1 MTDLILHNA
10 NIHTVDAKRPLVE
23 AVAVDRGIIVAVGSD
38 NNVLP
43 LAKEGTEII
52 DLNGKSVTP
61 GLVDA
66 HVHFERLANTFLQ
79 TDLLGASSLEEAVQR
94 IGEAA
99 ADAEPGEWVRGWG
112 WASEAWVDPSL
123 PTAADLDRVAPH
135 CPVFID
141 HRAFLHGAWVNSRAL
156 EISGVNAQTPDPEG
170 GRIERD
176 EQGNP
181 IGVLSEQAVA
191 LVSRHIPPP
200 DTAKLASAMF
210 KAQEHCWQKGLV
222 GLHDFDGEASFKALQ
237 WLHRQGSLGMRI
249 VKNIPVYLLE
259 HAIAVGLQ
267 SGFGDDFLRVGGIKI
282 FADGTLGMRLAFMME
297 PYQDDPNNYGLATTD
312 KALMKEQASLAS
324 EHGLSLT
331 IHAIGDRAV
340 HDVLDVLEAVR
351 EEEAQRGI
359 SPRQLRHRIE
369 HVQVIHP
376 ADKERLAQL
385 HVVASMNPIHVLSDM
400 EAVDQLWGE
409 RGRYTHAYRDMM
421 ATGAVVAFGSDAPFI
436 TIDPWQGIM
445 AAVMRRRPGSPPGTA
460 WYPEQKLTLAEAIH
474 GFTKATAITSGQ
486 EQRQGSVSVGKVA
499 DMTIFDRDIFA
510 LDPDSYPEVTVAGT
524 IVNGE
529 FKYRAFD

>member
-1 MTDLILHNA
+1 MIDLILHNA
-10 NIHTVDAKRPLVE
+10 NIHTVDMKRPSAK
-23 AVAVDRGIIVAVGSD
+23 AVAIERGIIVAVGRD
-38 NNVLP
+38 DDILP
-43 LAKEGTEII
+43 LAEKDTEIVN
-52 DLNGKSVTP
+52 LNGKSVTP
-61 GLVDA
+61 GLIDA

-79 TDLLGASSLEEAVQR
+79 TDLLGTSSLEETLQR

-99 ADAEPGEWVRGWG
+99 ADAKPGEWVRGWG
-112 WASEAWVDPSL
+112 WTSEAWLDPSL

-156 EISGVNAQTPDPEG
+156 EIAGVNAQTPDPDG
-170 GRIERD
+170 GKIERD

-181 IGVLSEQAVA
+181 TGVLSEQAVT
-191 LVSRHIPPP
+191 LVSKHIPPP
-200 DTAKLASAMF
+200 NTAKLADAMF
-210 KAQEHCWQKGLV
+210 KAQEYCWQRGLV

-237 WLHRQGSLGMRI
+237 WLHRQGDLGMRI

-259 HAIAVGLQ
+259 HAIALGLQ

-282 FADGTLGMRLAFMME
+282 FADGTLGMRLALMME
-297 PYQDDPNNYGLATTD
+297 PYLDDPSNYGLATTN
-312 KALMKEQASLAS
+312 KALMKEQALLAS
-324 EHGLSLT
+324 KHGLSLT
-331 IHAIGDRAV
+331 IHAIGDQAV

-351 EEEAQRGI
+351 EEEAQRDV
-359 SPRQLRHRIE
+359 SSRQLRHRIE
-369 HVQVIHP
+369 HVQVVHP

-385 HVVASMNPIHVLSDM
+385 DVVASMNPIHVLSDM

-409 RGRYTHAYRDMM
+409 RGRYTHTFRDILD
-421 ATGAVVAFGSDAPFI
+421 TGAVVAFGSDAPFI

-445 AAVMRRRPGSPPGTA
+445 AAVMRRRPDSPPDTA
-460 WYPEQKLTLAEAIH
+460 WYPEQKLTLAETIH
-474 GFTKATAITSGQ
+474 GFTMAAAITSGQ
-486 EQRQGSVSVGKVA
+486 EQRQGSVSVGKLA

-510 LDPDSYPEVTVAGT
+510 LDPDSYPEVTIAGT